1 MPELRTS
8 LDLLPTWVLELKAA
22 AFSVYYRAVGPT
34 SIG

>member
-8 LDLLPTWVLELKAA
+8 LDLLPTWVLKAA

-34 SIG
+34 SFG